1 MALLSLLAG
10 FAVGGEAQNSTSVE
24 IVTRLLDQNP
34 GDLLDLE
41 TILGPLN
48 RDATGRD
55 RFLDLRRTRDS
66 GPIEEIAVGFDID
79 IYHQEPTQPNPQLG
93 SWALTFREG
102 REEILEL
109 LETRFGPS
117 TLVNDWQRFA
127 QLFFYPRGVDGCS
140 LRWYLSEPEWAKA
153 TRSEAETAAL
163 QRDLV
168 RLLSGESLLF
178 GDKVSLSAIEDIF
191 GPLEPHPGRKN
202 CDRIVQPTWKLTA
215 CQAEAE
221 RPAKLTVSFD
231 HDRPLPATDGLLEA
245 LGFTTPP
252 AVVSADVHMTTR
264 VLVESATLGHSSI
277 GESWVEVFVAH
288 EGLVDTD
295 RYYPG
300 SAVWQTTPPIMVL
313 SIQIETLSDRSR
325 HLVRRTPPV
334 PLSLSPPPP

>member
-1 MALLSLLAG
+1 MALLTLLAAL
-10 FAVGGEAQNSTSVE
+10 AVSASAQNSTSVE

-55 RFLDLRRTRDS
+55 SFLDLRRTRDS

-79 IYHQEPTQPNPQLG
+79 IYHNDPRRPNPELG

-102 REEILEL
+102 REELLEL
-109 LETRFGPS
+109 LEIRFGPP
-117 TLVNDWQRFA
+117 TLVGDKRRFGR
-127 QLFFYPRGVDGCS
+127 LFFHSGGDDRCS
-140 LRWYLSEPEWAKA
+140 LEWYRSEPEWAKA
-153 TRSEAETAAL
+153 TRSEAETTAL
-163 QRDLV
+163 QRNLV
-168 RLLSGESLLF
+168 LLLSAEGLLSG
-178 GDKVSLSAIEDIF
+178 DQVSLSAIEDIF
-191 GPLEPHPGRKN
+191 GPLEPDPGWKN

-215 CQAEAE
+215 CQADAE

-231 HDRPLPATDGLLEA
+231 HDRPLPATEELLRA

-252 AVVSADVHMTTR
+252 AVVSTDVHMTTR
-264 VLVESATLGHSSI
+264 VLVESATLGRSSI
-277 GESWVEVFVAH
+277 EESWVEVFVALD
-288 EGLVDTD
+288 GLVHTE

-313 SIQIETLSDRSR
+313 SIQIETLSARTR
-325 HLVRRTPPV
+325 HLVRRRTPPL
-334 PLSLSPPPP
+334 PLPP